1 MVGNL
6 GPDNS
11 GNIYVEFDYNNLIV
25 VDPNKTTKDGQVSE
39 RLVDH
44 ENLVMY
50 ANLEAEVLPRTKLAV
65 GISPEDSGI
74 RTISV
79 AKMNFLKPSK
89 NDYLGTGYYD
99 ELTGQNVTK
108 FDGTNQPL
116 QVGVIPKN
124 GDKPYYTNTVSN
136 ETNVMDNGLLGITQ
150 IHVTTNTSF
159 IPSVTMELEDVQGK
173 ALFQLGNNSPYSAFF
188 NLPYPVFY
196 LTLKGYYGQAIRYQ
210 LNLEKFN
217 ARFNSVSGNYQVSL
231 TFKGYKFNILNEIAM
246 GHLLATPHMFS
257 QTFNISQSPVGPQQT
272 NKATESQSKTQAA
285 KAFNN
290 VNSSDA
296 VVTELIAEKGYQKIA
311 EVYSEYKAKG
321 LISKDLPEL
330 TIVQLMSK
338 LEQFEKLITASFDKT
353 EVGSL
358 TNIRNYKG
366 ILTQYFSNVR
376 GATSSWFN
384 TYLNPNPIILK
395 GGDKTYVFKNSD
407 PQDFAHVV
415 LNAER
420 NSQVKKKNE
429 KILNRFSWEYQEK
442 KLLR

>member
-65 GISPEDSGI
+65 GISPEDSGL

-124 GDKPYYTNTVSN
+124 GEKPYYVNTVSN

-150 IHVTTNTSF
+150 IHVTTNSSF
-159 IPSVTMELEDVQGK
+159 IT
-173 ALFQLGNNSPYSAFF
+173 
-188 NLPYPVFY
+188 
-196 LTLKGYYGQAIRYQ
+196 
-210 LNLEKFN
+210 
-217 ARFNSVSGNYQVSL
+217 SVS
-231 TFKGYKFNILNEIAM
+231 M
-246 GHLLATPHMFS
+246 
-257 QTFNISQSPVGPQQT
+257 
-272 NKATESQSKTQAA
+272 
-285 KAFNN
+285 
-290 VNSSDA
+290 
-296 VVTELIAEKGYQKIA
+296 
-311 EVYSEYKAKG
+311 
-321 LISKDLPEL
+321 
-330 TIVQLMSK
+330 
-338 LEQFEKLITASFDKT
+338 
-353 EVGSL
+353 
-358 TNIRNYKG
+358 
-366 ILTQYFSNVR
+366 
-376 GATSSWFN
+376 
-384 TYLNPNPIILK
+384 
-395 GGDKTYVFKNSD
+395 
-407 PQDFAHVV
+407 
-415 LNAER
+415 
-420 NSQVKKKNE
+420 
-429 KILNRFSWEYQEK
+429 
-442 KLLR
+442 